1 MARAIRDLAGELGM
15 SSLAGV
21 QVASLKRNIARWESA
36 GVNGSMG
43 ERNQLLLAHLYAR
56 TPAGEISIGGGSDF
70 EALLSALHH
79 FGIDEDRLRELQ
91 AAVAENAARQYGG
104 LSAFSRNGYSPDL
117 ARALHDPS
125 KLSHGT
131 LVELRE
137 VVTDVNNRVG
147 TVPFVRLQLQ
157 LAPTVDSCRRLIAA
171 TDTPGS
177 LREDLLVVASDA
189 FTLAGRLAFETR
201 DDDASSQ
208 LYGAATD
215 AASKV
220 TDSRHLAAVY
230 TSHAMVTHYI
240 SGVPNSAREIAHAAV
255 KAAEV
260 GSSISVRARALAV
273 QAEMSARAGLHR
285 ETEVALLRAWKTV
298 DRDTVDDP
306 SGDFNHDRLN
316 GFEGVCQLHIGR
328 AEVASERIER
338 CITSLQ
344 DPRSKVQLGI
354 NTTDLAI
361 ARQRLGDPRASVALL
376 HESVDIAAG
385 TGGRVASQRIRQA
398 RLELRKWRTES
409 FVADLDDHIHA
420 TLLAR

>member
-1 MARAIRDLAGELGM
+1 M

-21 QVASLKRNIARWESA
+21 QVASLKRNIARWESLGA
-36 GVNGSMG
+36 NGSMG

-70 EALLSALHH
+70 EALL
-79 FGIDEDRLRELQ
+79 
-91 AAVAENAARQYGG
+91 
-104 LSAFSRNGYSPDL
+104 
-117 ARALHDPS
+117 HDPT

-131 LVELRE
+131 LVELRD
-137 VVTDVNNRVG
+137 VIIDVNNRVG

-230 TSHAMVTHYI
+230 TSHAMVTHYT
-240 SGVPNSAREIAHAAV
+240 SGVPNSAREIAYAAV

-260 GSSISVRARALAV
+260 GSSISIRARALAV
-273 QAEMSARAGLHR
+273 QAEMSARAGLRR

-298 DRDTVDDP
+298 DRDAVDDP
-306 SGDFNHDRLN
+306 SGDFNHDRLD

-385 TGGRVASQRIRQA
+385 TGGRVASQRTRQA

-409 FVADLDDHIHA
+409 FVADLDDHIHE